1 MLRLRDLSIR
11 TKLILL
17 TTACASLAL
26 LLSTA
31 AFVLYNVRTFRAS
44 KVDELQSQARML
56 AFNSTAVLT
65 FRDEAAAEQLL
76 SSLHLNASVE
86 LAALYDNTGQC
97 LARFGRQEGVRQQLP
112 RLHDTSGYEF
122 TTRGFLDLYEPVID
136 DGNLVGTLF
145 LRSNMADLRQKISD
159 YSRIVVVV
167 LLCALAT
174 AVTLA
179 LILQRTISQ
188 PLVNLAETAGQITA
202 DDDYSIRVTSPSNDE
217 IGLLYHSFNQM
228 MDQVQKSRQA
238 LKGAVANMSHEIR
251 TPINAILGFT
261 ELLLKGADEGDAQ
274 NRQEYLQTIASSGKH
289 LLDLIN
295 DVLDFSRMEA
305 GQMELELGRCSP
317 HQVIAEVASVLRVRA
332 QEKRLSLDYEWETPI
347 PETILTDEGRLRQ
360 MLINLVGNAIK
371 FTQSGGVHIVARIEA
386 GRKPG
391 SVHPMLAIDV
401 IDSGI
406 GIPQN
411 KLDSVFQP
419 FMQAD
424 NTVTRRF
431 GGSGLGLAIS
441 RQIANALGG
450 NLRVESEVGRGSRFT
465 VTVDAG
471 PLDNVRMLD
480 KPQADLTNLRPH
492 TGPTT
497 TTALPG
503 CRVLVVEDGNT
514 NRKLIRLILARAG
527 AIVSLAEN
535 GKIGLDLA
543 LKNDYDVILMDMQM
557 PVMDGYTATL
567 KLRDL
572 GVTTPIIA
580 LTAHAM
586 KGDETKCREAGCTMY
601 LTKPVDGD
609 RLLQTVSEAIG
620 EPGQASPVNVPL
632 LARTLIDNPVV
643 STLPADD
650 EEFCEIVRE
659 FVERA
664 HDQAQELR
672 RAWDQR
678 NYAKIADLGHWFKGA
693 GGTAGFAAFT
703 EPARKLEQFAQ
714 SHNPDSLER
723 ALQDVTSLVERLQA
737 PPPHSEVSAQAVQ
750 PGS

>member
-1 MLRLRDLSIR
+1 
-11 TKLILL
+11 
-17 TTACASLAL
+17 
-26 LLSTA
+26 
-31 AFVLYNVRTFRAS
+31 
-44 KVDELQSQARML
+44 
-56 AFNSTAVLT
+56 
-65 FRDEAAAEQLL
+65 
-76 SSLHLNASVE
+76 
-86 LAALYDNTGQC
+86 
-97 LARFGRQEGVRQQLP
+97 
-112 RLHDTSGYEF
+112 
-122 TTRGFLDLYEPVID
+122 
-136 DGNLVGTLF
+136 
-145 LRSNMADLRQKISD
+145 
-159 YSRIVVVV
+159 
-167 LLCALAT
+167 
-174 AVTLA
+174 
-179 LILQRTISQ
+179 
-188 PLVNLAETAGQITA
+188 
-202 DDDYSIRVTSPSNDE
+202 
-217 IGLLYHSFNQM
+217 
-228 MDQVQKSRQA
+228 
-238 LKGAVANMSHEIR
+238 
-251 TPINAILGFT
+251 
-261 ELLLKGADEGDAQ
+261 
-274 NRQEYLQTIASSGKH
+274 
-289 LLDLIN
+289 
-295 DVLDFSRMEA
+295 
-305 GQMELELGRCSP
+305 
-317 HQVIAEVASVLRVRA
+317 
-332 QEKRLSLDYEWETPI
+332 
-347 PETILTDEGRLRQ
+347 
-360 MLINLVGNAIK
+360 
-371 FTQSGGVHIVARIEA
+371 
-386 GRKPG
+386 
-391 SVHPMLAIDV
+391 
-401 IDSGI
+401 
-406 GIPQN
+406 
-411 KLDSVFQP
+411 VFQP

-737 PPPHSEVSAQAVQ
+737 PPPPSEVSAQAVQ